1 MDLMFTTRYVKD
13 NIEAIRESLSR
24 RKSDYPLDKLL
35 ALDSESAGMRQELQ
49 ELRTERN
56 AGSRKLSEAKKSG
69 GEADGTLSKRLLE
82 VKSRIIELEGRL
94 EKYDSEINSLLL
106 NMPNILDKAVPY
118 GADESSNVELKK
130 VGEAKKRSI
139 PGHEEIL
146 KNLGLLELEKAAEVS
161 GARFYYLKGDG
172 ALLEQALIRFA
183 IDRITKSGYTLIS
196 PPLMLRKEY
205 YKGVTALGD
214 FEEALYK
221 VVDPFESD
229 AREGLE
235 KLEDELFLIST
246 SEHAI
251 AAMHSGKVFS
261 AKELPGK
268 YVGISPCFRR
278 EAGAHGKD
286 SKGIFRVHQFYKVEQ
301 FAFSRVEDSPKLFGE
316 LMGNSEMIFTELGL
330 PYRIIEIC
338 TGDIGSVAARKQDL
352 EAYMPAQDRYREM
365 VSCSN
370 CTDWQALRLNI
381 RYDEG
386 GERKYAHTLN
396 STALAVSRTI
406 VAIVENYYSESDGSI
421 EIPDALVG
429 YMGKSKIVR

>member
-1 MDLMFTTRYVKD
+1 MFTTRYVKD
-13 NIEAIRESLSR
+13 NIEAIRESLER
-24 RKSDYPLDKLL
+24 RKSNYPVDKLL
-35 ALDSESAGMRQELQ
+35 ALDSESAGIRQELQ

-69 GEADGTLSKRLLE
+69 GEADVALSKRLLE
-82 VKSRIIELEGRL
+82 VKARIIELESSL
-94 EKYDSEINSLLL
+94 ERYDSNINSLLL
-106 NMPNILDKAVPY
+106 NMPNILDRAVPY
-118 GADESSNVELKK
+118 GADESGNVELKK
-130 VGEAKKRSI
+130 VGEAKKRMI

-183 IDRITKSGYTLIS
+183 IGNITKSGYTLIS
-196 PPLMLRKEY
+196 PPMMLRKEY

-221 VVDPFESD
+221 VVDPLESD
-229 AREGLE
+229 AKEGLE

-261 AKELPGK
+261 AKELPRK

-301 FAFSRVEDSPKLFGE
+301 FAFSRAEDSPRLFGE
-316 LMGNSEMIFTELGL
+316 LMGNSEKIFAELGL

-352 EAYMPAQDRYREM
+352 EAYMPAQDKYREM

-386 GERKYAHTLN
+386 NDRKYVHTLN

-406 VAIVENYYSESDGSI
+406 VAIVENYYNESDGSI
-421 EIPDALVG
+421 EIPDALVD
-429 YMGKSKIVR
+429 YMGKSRIVG